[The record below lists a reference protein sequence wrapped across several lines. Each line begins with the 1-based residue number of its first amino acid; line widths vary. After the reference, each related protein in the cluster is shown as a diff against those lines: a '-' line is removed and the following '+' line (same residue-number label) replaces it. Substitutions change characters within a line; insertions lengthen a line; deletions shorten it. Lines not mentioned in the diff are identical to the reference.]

1 MSFSLSSWFDARFFK
16 TGNNAPLTGGKIYT
30 YLAGTTTPV
39 ATYSNDSGT
48 TNTNPIILDADGRA
62 NIYLDDSVAYRF
74 ILKDANDVTQKDVDN
89 IRSSRFD
96 IVQKAAT
103 IADLKLL
110 IGTSANSNAVATLGY
125 YVAGDGGGNTFYWDG
140 TSGATDNG
148 GTVIKPTA
156 ISGAGRWLAVD
167 SYNATVKQF
176 GAKANTS
183 LFDDSS
189 FFSTAFNS
197 GVKRIYI
204 ESGNYKLSS
213 TINVTSSVE
222 IVGKQNASLIVDW
235 TSLGA
240 GAKVF
245 NITASDTK
253 IKDLEFNVLSTP
265 TARNNDAAA
274 ACVYVNADDCLVDNC
289 VFVKQPTSVYSV
301 KSDARIVVSNCH
313 MTGMFDGLS
322 ESFYDNHGIHISD
335 GEKCEL
341 INNYIANYPQGILFG
356 LSTNNSIV
364 SGNTGYYCA
373 NHTVYVSSGDNNLID
388 SNIAIGTYNNIK
400 ARGDFNTISNNKVFG
415 GTISLTNRIA
425 DGTDYSLLG
434 DTNAFHGG
442 TISGNHV
449 MCARPS
455 AYGISLDE
463 RTGFSAVLRNVSIIG
478 NTIYSKNASPDVMF
492 RGINVAATGLENI
505 SIVGNTIDTVAGD
518 GIIVT
523 TLPFVIANA
532 KRIVISNNCVSN
544 CVDNAIQVSGDQC
557 VISSNTAYNS
567 DATGTN
573 SGLIYGVLTNSQI
586 VNNTLNDSNGGS
598 GAAIRE
604 SGASNNNFI
613 SGNIY
618 QSCAGGI
625 VKVGANT
632 LLYDVLTGSTIW
644 DPASIASG
652 ATATTTVTVTGAVL
666 GDFVDNISFNK
677 SLSGL
682 TLSGYVSASNTVTA
696 VLSNNTGGSVD
707 LSSGTLSVRVNHG

>member
-1 MSFSLSSWFDARFFK
+1 MAYSLSPWLKPRFFI
-16 TGNNAPLTGGKIYT
+16 TGTNKPLAGGLMYT
-30 YLAGTTTPV
+30 YKAGTTENAT
-39 ATYSNDSGT
+39 TYSNDTGT
-48 TNTNPIILDADGRA
+48 TNTNPIVLDSDGQCDLF
-62 NIYLDDSVAYRF
+62 LDDAVSYRI
-74 ILKDANDVTQKDVDN
+74 ILKNSAGVTQFDKDRIASLGSTQVQSFN
-89 IRSSRFD
+89 SIAALRLRSGT
-96 IVQKAAT
+96 T
-103 IADLKLL
+103 IA
-110 IGTSANSNAVATLGY
+110 NAAKTLGY
-125 YVAGDGGGNTFYWDG
+125 YAAGDGGGNSFYWDS
-140 TSGATDNG
+140 TSVATDNG
-148 GTVIKPTA
+148 GTVIKPTSV
-156 ISGAGRWLAVD
+156 SGAGRWLAVD

-176 GAKANTS
+176 GAMANTS
-183 LFDDSS
+183 FNDSS
-189 FFSTAFNS
+189 VFSTAFNS

-265 TARNNDAAA
+265 TARNNDAEA

-289 VFVKQPTSVYSV
+289 VFVEQPTSVFSV
-301 KSDARIVVSNCH
+301 KSNARIVVCNCH

-322 ESFYDNHGIHISD
+322 ENSSDNHGIHISD

-425 DGTDYSLLG
+425 DGTVSPLG

-442 TISGNHV
+442 TISGNHI

-463 RTGFSAVLRNVSIIG
+463 RSGFSVVLRNVSIIG

-492 RGINVAATGLENI
+492 RGINIVATGLENI
-505 SIVGNTIDTVAGD
+505 SIVGNNIDTVAGD
-518 GIIVT
+518 GIIIT
-523 TLPFVIANA
+523 TLPYVIANS

-544 CVDNAIQVSGDQC
+544 CVDNAIQALGDQC

-573 SGLIYGVLTNSQI
+573 SGLIYGALTNSQI
-586 VNNTLNDSNGGS
+586 VNNTLNDSNGGA

-604 SGASNNNFI
+604 FGASNNNFI

-666 GDFVDNISFNK
+666 GDFVDNISFNR

>member
-1 MSFSLSSWFDARFFK
+1 MAYSLSPLLKPRFFV
-16 TGNNAPLTGGKIYT
+16 NATNKPLVGGKLYT
-30 YLAGTTTPV
+30 YLAETTTP
-39 ATYSNDSGT
+39 ATTYSNDTGT
-48 TNTNPIILDADGRA
+48 PNTNPIILDANGEC
-62 NIYLDDSVAYRF
+62 NLYLDDDKVYRL
-74 ILKDANDVTQKDVDN
+74 ILKDANDVTYFDKDRV
-89 IRSSRFD
+89 SSIGGGDYKVLTFN
-96 IVQKAAT
+96 T
-103 IADLKLL
+103 IDDLRLK
-110 IGTSANSNAVATLGY
+110 IGSEKEPVAQTSGY
-125 YVAGDGGGNTFYWDG
+125 YAAGDGGGNRFYWDG
-140 TSGATDNG
+140 TSSALDNG
-148 GTVIKPTA
+148 GTIIKPTFV
-156 ISGAGRWLAVD
+156 SGAGRWLAVD

-176 GAKANTS
+176 GARANT
-183 LFDDSS
+183 LFNDSS
-189 FFSTAFNS
+189 VFSTAFNS

-204 ESGNYKLSS
+204 ESGDYKLSS

-265 TARNNDAAA
+265 IARNNDAAA

-289 VFVKQPTSVYSV
+289 VFVEQPTSVYSV
-301 KSDARIVVSNCH
+301 KSNARIVVRNCH

-322 ESFYDNHGIHISD
+322 ESSYDNHGIHISD

-364 SGNTGYYCA
+364 SGNTGYYCS

-415 GTISLTNRIA
+415 GTIGLTNRIA
-425 DGTDYSLLG
+425 DGAVSLIG

-449 MCARPS
+449 MCARPN

-463 RTGFSAVLRNVSIIG
+463 KSGSPAVLRNVSIIG

-492 RGINVAATGLENI
+492 RGINVGATGLENI
-505 SIVGNTIDTVAGD
+505 SIVGNNIDTVAGD

-523 TLPFVIANA
+523 TLPFVIANS

-544 CVDNAIQVSGDQC
+544 CVDNAIQATGDQC

-573 SGLIYGVLTNSQI
+573 SGLIYCALTNSQI

-604 SGASNNNFI
+604 FSTSNNNFI

-632 LLYDVLTGSTIW
+632 LLYDVLIGSTIW

-666 GDFVDNISFNK
+666 GDFVDNISFNR

-682 TLSGYVSASNTVTA
+682 TLSGYVSASNTVTV